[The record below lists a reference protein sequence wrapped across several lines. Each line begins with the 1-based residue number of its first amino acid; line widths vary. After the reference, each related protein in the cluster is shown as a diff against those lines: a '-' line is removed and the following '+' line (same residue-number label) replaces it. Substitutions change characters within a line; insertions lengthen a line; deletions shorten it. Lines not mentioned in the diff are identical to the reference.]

1 MAVWSLLRGFTAL
14 VFKIRL
20 VQALYNSEQQA
31 FDKRAFKTTMQSLV
45 QKFLLQ
51 CEPEKS
57 HDFTINWLNKTQ
69 HTPLKWMYSTPTIKK
84 PVTVA
89 GMNFDNPVGL
99 AAGLDKNGDCI
110 DAFSSM
116 GFGFVEIGTVTPR
129 PQPGNPKPRLFRIPE
144 KHAIINRMGFNN
156 KGVDHLVEQVKRA
169 QFKGPIGINIGKN
182 KDTEEANALD
192 DYLICLNKVYP
203 YASYVTI
210 NISSPNTPGLRNLQ
224 YGEALDKLLVGL
236 KAAQETLTQ
245 THGKYVPLFIKIA
258 PDLSDVEIESIAAS
272 LINSKMDGV
281 IATNTTLSRDAVA
294 GLQHAEE
301 MGGLS
306 GSVMTDMSLEVT
318 RKLNKALD
326 RSMPII
332 GVGGIDSPEAA
343 QARLDAGASLVQVY
357 SAFIYQG
364 PSLVKRIVNAL

>member
-1 MAVWSLLRGFTAL
+1 MDV
-14 VFKIRL
+14 
-20 VQALYNSEQQA
+20 
-31 FDKRAFKTTMQSLV
+31 
-45 QKFLLQ
+45 
-51 CEPEKS
+51 
-57 HDFTINWLNKTQ
+57 Q
-69 HTPLKWMYSTPTIKK
+69 HTDDKK

-89 GMNFDNPVGL
+89 GMTFDNPVGL

-110 DAFSSM
+110 DAFASM

-156 KGVDHLVEQVKRA
+156 KGVDHLVEQVKKA

-258 PDLSDVEIESIAAS
+258 PDLSDVEIDSIAAS

-281 IATNTTLSRDAVA
+281 IATNTTLSRDAVT

-301 MGGLS
+301 VGGLS

-318 RKLNKALD
+318 RKLNIALD
-326 RSMPII
+326 RAIPII

>member
-1 MAVWSLLRGFTAL
+1 
-14 VFKIRL
+14 
-20 VQALYNSEQQA
+20 
-31 FDKRAFKTTMQSLV
+31 MQSLV
-45 QKFLLQ
+45 QKLLLQ

-69 HTPLKWMYSTPTIKK
+69 HTPLKWMYSTPTISK

-89 GMNFDNPVGL
+89 GITFDNPVGL

-110 DAFSSM
+110 DAFASM

-144 KHAIINRMGFNN
+144 KDAIINRMGFNN
-156 KGVDHLVEQVKRA
+156 KGVDHLIEQVKKAR
-169 QFKGPIGINIGKN
+169 FSGPIGINIGKN
-182 KDTEEANALD
+182 KDTDDAKALD

-203 YASYVTI
+203 YATYVTI

-224 YGEALDKLLVGL
+224 YGAALDALLSGL
-236 KAAQETLTQ
+236 KAAQDTLAQ
-245 THGKYVPLFIKIA
+245 THSKYVPLFIKIA
-258 PDLSDVEIESIAAS
+258 PDLSDDEIASIAQS
-272 LINSKMDGV
+272 LINTKMDGV
-281 IATNTTLSRDAVA
+281 IATNTTLSRDAVE
-294 GLQHAEE
+294 GLEHANEA
-301 MGGLS
+301 GGLS
-306 GSVMTDMSLEVT
+306 GAVMTDMSLQVT
-318 RKLNKALD
+318 KKLANALQGKL
-326 RSMPII
+326 PII

-364 PSLVKRIVNAL
+364 PALVKNIVKSL

>member
-1 MAVWSLLRGFTAL
+1 
-14 VFKIRL
+14 
-20 VQALYNSEQQA
+20 
-31 FDKRAFKTTMQSLV
+31 MQSLV
-45 QKFLLQ
+45 QKLLLQ

-69 HTPLKWMYSTPTIKK
+69 HTPLKWMYSTAPIAK

-89 GMNFDNPVGL
+89 GIKFDNPVGL

-129 PQPGNPKPRLFRIPE
+129 PQPGNPKPRLFRLPE
-144 KHAIINRMGFNN
+144 KQAIINRMGFNN
-156 KGVDHLVEQVKRA
+156 KGVDHLVEQVKEA
-169 QFKGPIGINIGKN
+169 KFKGPIGINIGKN
-182 KDTEEANALD
+182 KDTEDAKALE

-203 YASYVTI
+203 YASYITI

-224 YGEALDKLLVGL
+224 YGEALDSLLVGL

-245 THGKYVPLFIKIA
+245 THSKYVPMFIKIA
-258 PDLSDVEIESIAAS
+258 PDLSDDEISSIAVS
-272 LINSKMDGV
+272 LMNSKMDGV
-281 IATNTTLSRDAVA
+281 IATNTTLSRDAVQ
-294 GLQHAEE
+294 GLAHADE

-306 GSVMTDMSLEVT
+306 GSVMTDMSLQVT
-318 RKLNKALD
+318 KKLDKALD
-326 RSMPII
+326 KSMPII
-332 GVGGIDSPEAA
+332 GVGGIDSPESA
-343 QARLDAGASLVQVY
+343 QARLDAGASLVQLY

>member
-1 MAVWSLLRGFTAL
+1 MT
-14 VFKIRL
+14 
-20 VQALYNSEQQA
+20 
-31 FDKRAFKTTMQSLV
+31 
-45 QKFLLQ
+45 
-51 CEPEKS
+51 
-57 HDFTINWLNKTQ
+57 
-69 HTPLKWMYSTPTIKK
+69 
-84 PVTVA
+84 
-89 GMNFDNPVGL
+89 FDNPVGL

-110 DAFSSM
+110 DAFASM

-156 KGVDHLVEQVKRA
+156 KGVDHLVEQVKKA

-258 PDLSDVEIESIAAS
+258 PDLSDVEIDSIAAS

-326 RSMPII
+326 RAIPII

-357 SAFIYQG
+357 SAFIIKAHR
-364 PSLVKRIVNAL
+364 SLNAS